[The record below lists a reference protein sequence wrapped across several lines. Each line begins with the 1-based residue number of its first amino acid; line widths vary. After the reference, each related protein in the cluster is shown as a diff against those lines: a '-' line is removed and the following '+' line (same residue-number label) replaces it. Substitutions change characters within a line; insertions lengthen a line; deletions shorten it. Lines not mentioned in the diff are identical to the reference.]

1 MMERPSS
8 GFHPIKHIK
17 SMVFKGEEVGHSNS
31 DLSVKA
37 VGVHKDI
44 KPKFNLELNT

>member
-1 MMERPSS
+1 
-8 GFHPIKHIK
+8 
-17 SMVFKGEEVGHSNS
+17 MVFNGEEVGQMELGHSNS